1 MQAPIKIQCS
11 DCPLRS
17 GARTS
22 DMPNRCRTC
31 PFHLAAGFRE
41 DVGFVTVDTLKF
53 AAASGLILFGLT
65 FFQPWIF

>member
-1 MQAPIKIQCS
+1 MQAPTKIQCS
-11 DCPLRS
+11 DCPLRF
-17 GARTS
+17 GAHTR

-41 DVGFVTVDTLKF
+41 DLGFVGLDTLKF
-53 AAASGLILFGLT
+53 VVASGVVLFGLT